1 MFPESNLLGGHILS
15 HRLGFEPRL
24 HPAETQVSQFVGRI
38 GAKNCW
44 QSVGSY
50 QVEATEGV

>member
-15 HRLGFEPRL
+15 HRLGFKPRL